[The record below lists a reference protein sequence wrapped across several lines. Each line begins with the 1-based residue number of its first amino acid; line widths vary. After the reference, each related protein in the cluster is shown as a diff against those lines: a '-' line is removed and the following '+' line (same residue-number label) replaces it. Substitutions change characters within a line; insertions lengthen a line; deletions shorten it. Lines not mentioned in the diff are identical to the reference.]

1 MEIVEQTTK
10 NLADAYY
17 QAVANKDLPTIAN
30 LLHTNVYLVGPLG
43 HAEGKE
49 SVLRAVTGFATLLRS
64 LRVNVIFGSEDQAM
78 VNYDVDFGD
87 PFGNVRSA
95 ALISCKDNLIAR
107 IELFFDARP
116 FKENTSGFTAIP
128 KQE

>member
-1 MEIVEQTTK
+1 MEIAEQATK

-17 QAVANKDLPTIAN
+17 QAVTNKDLPTIAN
-30 LLHTNVYLVGPLG
+30 LLHTNVSLIGPLG

-49 SVLRAVTGFATLLRS
+49 PVLRAVTGFATLLRS
-64 LRVNVIFGSEDQAM
+64 LRVKVILGSEDKAM

-87 PFGNVRSA
+87 PFGIVRSA
-95 ALISCKDNLIAR
+95 ALISCKDSLIAR

-116 FKENTSGFTAIP
+116 FTEGTSSFTPIP